1 MLFERGVHDA
11 FAAPNSGDGFMKIR
25 SRDLLEIIII
35 SWLLIAAL
43 LVPPRYWHHICR
55 WGASISAKLRTGAFQ
70 RNVSH
75 IRAIIDQ
82 KVINQS
88 PEEIELGRLAAEY
101 YDRLL
106 ILKQYWPA
114 GWNPSMRLFGAE
126 KLISALERNSGIIL
140 WVNDCAGSRL
150 VTKMALHDAGFAVS
164 HLSRPTHGF
173 IRTEFG
179 ASVLN
184 RLWTRIEDRYLD
196 ERITI
201 IKENRH
207 AALKTLRQR
216 LKEKRIVSIT
226 VGPWARR
233 MAEVSFFSAQMR
245 VPTGPVWLAM
255 EFDAVLLPVFTNRS
269 EDGSFEVRIA
279 DAIKLSN
286 TGDGEDTVQGAVQ
299 RMAADLRVFVSK
311 YPGQWRGWFGIR
323 PDRILR
329 SRVSS
334 VPE

>member
-1 MLFERGVHDA
+1 MLFDSGVHGA
-11 FAAPNSGDGFMKIR
+11 FAAPNSGGEFMKIR
-25 SRDLLEIIII
+25 SRDLLEIITV

-43 LVPPRYWHHICR
+43 LVPPQYWHHICR
-55 WGASISAKLRTGAFQ
+55 WGASISAKLRIGAFQ

-82 KVINQS
+82 KVINAS
-88 PEEIELGRLAAEY
+88 PKEIELERMASEH

-106 ILKQYWPA
+106 ILRQYWHA
-114 GWNPSMRLFGAE
+114 GWKSSMRLFGAE
-126 KLISALERNSGIIL
+126 KLTSALERNSGIIL
-140 WVNDCAGSRL
+140 WVNNCAGSRL

-173 IRTEFG
+173 SRTEFG
-179 ASVLN
+179 VSVLN
-184 RLWTRIEDRYLD
+184 RLWTRIEDRYLN

-201 IKENRH
+201 TKENKQV
-207 AALKTLRQR
+207 ALKILRQR

-226 VGPWARR
+226 VGPWAQR

-245 VPTGPVWLAM
+245 VPTGPVWLAT
-255 EFDAVLLPVFTNRS
+255 EFDAVLLPVFTNQS

-279 DAIKLSN
+279 DAIELSN
-286 TGDGEDTVQGAVQ
+286 TGSREDALRNAVQ
-299 RMAADLRVFVSK
+299 RLAADLSVFVSK

-323 PDRILR
+323 PD
-329 SRVSS
+329 
-334 VPE
+334 